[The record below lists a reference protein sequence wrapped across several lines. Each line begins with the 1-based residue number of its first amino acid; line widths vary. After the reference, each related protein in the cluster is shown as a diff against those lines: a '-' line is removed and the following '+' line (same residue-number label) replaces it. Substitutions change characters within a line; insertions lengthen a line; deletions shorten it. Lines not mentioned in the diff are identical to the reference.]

1 MDLDLAEL
9 PGVVKSYISAYNR
22 KDVDALIACLT
33 DDVRFEN
40 VSNSGQSL
48 VTTSKAEFADL
59 AQQSAAASQEREQ
72 SIRRTVVGDDAVAI
86 EIDYRAKLAADL
98 PNGMKA
104 GDVLQLR
111 GVSLFKLRDGGI
123 AEIVDFS

>member
-9 PGVVKSYISAYNR
+9 PGIVKSYISAYNR
-22 KDVDALIACLT
+22 KDVDALIACVT

-40 VSNSGQSL
+40 VSNSGPSL
-48 VTTSKAEFADL
+48 ATTSKAAFADL
-59 AQQSAAASQEREQ
+59 ARQSAEAFYEREQ
-72 SIRRTVVGDDAVAI
+72 SVRRTVMGDDAVAV
-86 EIDYRAKLAADL
+86 EIDYRARLAADL

-111 GVSLFKLRDGGI
+111 GVSLFKLRDGRI
-123 AEIVDFS
+123 AEILDFS

>member
-1 MDLDLAEL
+1 MDLDLTEL

-22 KDVDALIACLT
+22 KDVDAMIACLT

-40 VSNSGQSL
+40 VSNSGPSL
-48 VTTSKAEFADL
+48 VTISKAAFADL
-59 AQQSAAASQEREQ
+59 ARQSAEAFHEREQ
-72 SIRRTVVGDDAVAI
+72 SVRRTILGDEAVAV

-111 GVSLFKLRDGGI
+111 GVSLFKLRDGRI